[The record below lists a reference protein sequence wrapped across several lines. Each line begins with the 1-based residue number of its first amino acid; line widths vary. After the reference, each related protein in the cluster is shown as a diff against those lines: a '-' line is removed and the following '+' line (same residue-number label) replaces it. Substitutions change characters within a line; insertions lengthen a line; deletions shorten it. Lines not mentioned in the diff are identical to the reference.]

1 MWMTW
6 RDMCSGPASHRAATT
21 VAATTRCLKTAT
33 CHARCS
39 VVAGCTWAHP
49 AKLKVL
55 VGSPSHRRYGA
66 SGPPRSPADF
76 RSTCCAPEV
85 RCPCWLVTGCHW
97 APGDG
102 GFLRPRPLPLCT
114 QPAAVLPF
122 CVSPSAA
129 TPRPDV
135 PHTRLT
141 LRRKFSAFTGS
152 RCCSPARY
160 EMGVTRG
167 KVHRAFSALCTVEG
181 STQKQV
187 SFVTSVSLT
196 YLLENG
202 RHAKTLERTRSRV
215 WCLPSKIY

>member
-1 MWMTW
+1 MAFYLHTVPKFVFLINEHLLMRCQHEREASSMWMTW

-55 VGSPSHRRYGA
+55 AGSPSHRRYGA

-102 GFLRPRPLPLCT
+102 GFLRPRPLPLCA

-122 CVSPSAA
+122 CVSPSAP
-129 TPRPDV
+129 TPGPM
-135 PHTRLT
+135 
-141 LRRKFSAFTGS
+141 
-152 RCCSPARY
+152 SPTP
-160 EMGVTRG
+160 V
-167 KVHRAFSALCTVEG
+167 
-181 STQKQV
+181 
-187 SFVTSVSLT
+187 
-196 YLLENG
+196 
-202 RHAKTLERTRSRV
+202 
-215 WCLPSKIY
+215 